1 MIKSLLSV
9 IILVA
14 IVGGAI
20 KFESTEDSW
29 SLVVNKED
37 ALYSVQNGAIRL
49 YELGV
54 SAVESFENTEEDLE
68 FKPLTTK

>member
-20 KFESTEDSW
+20 KFEATEDSW